1 MYVVRMPRLGITM
14 QSGTIV
20 NWMKKEGEAVTQGEA
35 LFEFESEKSTVEV
48 EAQQSGVLRKIL
60 ANEGDEVEINVAI
73 AVIGEADEDIDLSG
87 IDIAGEGSDPEAK
100 GDTASPA
107 SGTPAPQPQAAPAK
121 APPVSPRLRRMA
133 SELGVDLGALAQAL
147 NGAPISEAAIREAAA
162 GGAQG
167 GQAKTVELTATQRS
181 MKGHLARSWAEI
193 PHFTQIVSVN
203 MTNVLRVRQQ
213 IEDAGLNDILV
224 KIVGS
229 TAVKHPLINGRLEA
243 DAVTTSAQAHVN
255 VAIATDKG
263 LVVPVVKSV
272 DSRSVQTVASDIRAL
287 AARAKAGDLTAD
299 DLSGGTITFSNLG
312 AFGIETGTPIIN
324 APQSTLVFA
333 GSIIRSVVVGE
344 NDGIFVAPVMKLS
357 VCFDHRFIDGVTA
370 AAFTVALK
378 DRLETLS
385 ADDLK

>member
-20 NWMKKEGEAVTQGEA
+20 NWMKKEGEAITQGEV

-60 ANEGDEVEINVAI
+60 AAEGDEVEINAAI
-73 AVIGEADEDIDLSG
+73 AVIAEADEDIDLSE
-87 IDIAGEGSDPEAK
+87 IVGEDSSPEKKDDVAP
-100 GDTASPA
+100 PA
-107 SGTPAPQPQAAPAK
+107 SKVPVSEPQVTQAK
-121 APPVSPRLRRMA
+121 APRVSPRLRRMA

-147 NGAPISEAAIREAAA
+147 NGAPLDEVALREAAA
-162 GGAQG
+162 GGVQG
-167 GQAKTVELTATQRS
+167 KQTKTIELSATQRS
-181 MKGHLARSWAEI
+181 MKSHLARSWVEI

-203 MTNVLRVRQQ
+203 MTNALRVRQE
-213 IEDAGLNDILV
+213 IENAGLNDILV

-229 TAVKHPLINGRLEA
+229 TAAKHPLINGRLEG
-243 DAVTTSAQAHVN
+243 DVITTSAQAHVN
-255 VAIATDKG
+255 VAIATENG
-263 LVVPVVKSV
+263 LVVPVVRSVEDKSV
-272 DSRSVQTVASDIRAL
+272 ETVASDIRAL
-287 AARAKAGDLTAD
+287 AASAKAGRLSAS

-370 AAFTVALK
+370 AAFTAALK
-378 DRLETLS
+378 DGLEKLS
-385 ADDLK
+385 VDDLK